1 MLRHLK
7 RSLHPQPDNVC
18 TLPIFFCSKHEMKK
32 KTPLATVLAEGV
44 DLAAPSYDRHRRS
57 VPSHRSRPPAN
68 SIAASGVDHRRGVG
82 KGASRSSSMG
92 SGSYK
97 QPKPKPRTNH
107 TEVTNHTAYERTS

>member
-44 DLAAPSYDRHRRS
+44 DLAAPSYDRHCRS

-68 SIAASGVDHRRGVG
+68 FIAADGVDRRCDIV
-82 KGASRSSSMG
+82 KGASRSSSTV

-97 QPKPKPRTNH
+97 QLKPKPRTNH
-107 TEVTNHTAYERTS
+107 NEITNHT